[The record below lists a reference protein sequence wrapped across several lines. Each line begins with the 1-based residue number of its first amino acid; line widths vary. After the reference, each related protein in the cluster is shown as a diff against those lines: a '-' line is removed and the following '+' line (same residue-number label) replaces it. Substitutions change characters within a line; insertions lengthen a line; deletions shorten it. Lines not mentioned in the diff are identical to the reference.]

1 MKQIIENLKSNREEL
16 ISKYY
21 AMKKE
26 YENLSKD
33 IQQARENGKDILSY
47 KLSYNRSNLAIEISS
62 VQVAINSLGAALN
75 HLGESVDTFWGE

>member
-26 YENLSKD
+26 IEKLTKD
-33 IQQARENGKDILSY
+33 IQQARENGEDILSY
-47 KLSYNRSNLAIEISS
+47 KLSDKRSNLAIEMSS
-62 VQVAINSLGAALN
+62 VQVAINSLGSALN